1 MMIWDC
7 RLRYPASRII
17 REYKNELEFQE
28 VPLFGMAGNV
38 ESAERDFGAL
48 HAAVWNNSQLNLEGV
63 AHAASFLCHHGDQV
77 GWFDRIAKGHA
88 SLDSFVWEFCLQ
100 FAIKE
105 TG

>member
-28 VPLFGMAGNV
+28 VPSFGIAGNV
-38 ESAERDFGAL
+38 EGAERDFGAL
-48 HAAVWNNSQLNLEGV
+48 HAAVWNNSQLTREGV

-88 SLDSFVWEFCLQ
+88 SLDSFVWEFCLR
-100 FAIKE
+100 FVIKE